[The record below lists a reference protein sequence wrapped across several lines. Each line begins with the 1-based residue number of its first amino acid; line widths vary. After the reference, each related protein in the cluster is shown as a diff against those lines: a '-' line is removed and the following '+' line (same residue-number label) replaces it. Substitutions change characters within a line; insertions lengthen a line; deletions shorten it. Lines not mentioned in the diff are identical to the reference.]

1 VTGGDGVH
9 CWRET
14 CGLCICAT
22 TSVTRILWGTRQEF
36 ESGGSSRTHI
46 LGRPTTTRAK
56 GSTRAVTHAHRLPP
70 PISHPHSVR
79 KAARRHISSANMSR
93 FFHGSDS
100 SSESSSDE
108 EELYENEEEEQSEE
122 ESSEE
127 ESEEEED
134 DDSSSDGEGGRTGAS
149 RFLREASDESE
160 ESDDEKVT
168 IVKSAKD
175 KRFDELE
182 GTIRLIENAE
192 KINDWNAINEQ
203 YDRMNRQIPT
213 LMRDLDGQPPKM
225 FIKTISDLETAVNE
239 AFEKQKVTPK
249 KMNPVAQKGL
259 NALRQKIRKNNRDY
273 QADIKNFR
281 EHPEEY
287 MKEDVVEETAPAPKK
302 PKKKLIDAEAPADGD
317 DEGFIMIGAGGK
329 AMVYTPESILKHL
342 RSIVESRG
350 RKNTDRMEQI
360 KTMEK
365 LLDVAVS
372 DYQRVRVLLTLIA
385 TRFDLTSGTGSTMTQ
400 EQWKMAQQEIAR
412 LLEILEANRDIV
424 VIDQGA
430 EEWDDDDKQPTITPG
445 ETFKVPGS
453 IVSFVER
460 LDDELTRVLQQVDPH
475 TTEYPERLV
484 DEGALYADI
493 VRALL
498 YAERLKADPK
508 LEASQETINRVVMRR
523 LEHVYFKPAQVV
535 TILEENTWKTI
546 PAQLDSKIT
555 PRSEG
560 ADVTKLVQK
569 LSGYLFQNAEGII
582 RARAMLCQIYH
593 LALHDNYYKSRDMM
607 LMSHLQE
614 TISSFDVNTQ
624 ILYNRTLTQVGLC
637 AFRAGLVYEC
647 QTALQDICGSQRQKE
662 LLAQGLQ
669 VQRYSQIT
677 PEQERLER
685 QRQLPFHM
693 HINLELLECVYLTCS
708 MLLEIP
714 TLAQAGSSPDLKK
727 RVISKSYRRM
737 LEYHERQIFTGPPEN
752 TRDHVMQASKALA
765 AGEWKK
771 AAEFITSIKVWD
783 LLPKSAE
790 IKQMLEQQVQEEGLR
805 TYLFTY
811 APFYDTLSI
820 SKLAGMFDLPESKV
834 TSLVSK
840 MIHHEELAAALDQVN
855 GAIIFRKG
863 VELSRLQSLALTL
876 SDKAQ
881 GLIEANERVLEQRTQ
896 GTANAFERQG
906 AQRGGRGGRGGARG
920 GRGGGGAI
928 GRRGGGGGGFT
939 GGALGNAIRAQ

>member
-1 VTGGDGVH
+1 
-9 CWRET
+9 
-14 CGLCICAT
+14 
-22 TSVTRILWGTRQEF
+22 
-36 ESGGSSRTHI
+36 
-46 LGRPTTTRAK
+46 
-56 GSTRAVTHAHRLPP
+56 
-70 PISHPHSVR
+70 
-79 KAARRHISSANMSR
+79 MSR

-108 EELYENEEEEQSEE
+108 EELYGDEEERSEE

-127 ESEEEED
+127 ESEEEEED
-134 DDSSSDGEGGRTGAS
+134 DDSSSDDEGGKTGAS

-160 ESDDEKVT
+160 ESDEDKVT
-168 IVKSAKD
+168 VVKSAKD

-182 GTIRLIENAE
+182 GTVRLIENAQ
-192 KINDWNAINEQ
+192 KISDWHQINEQ
-203 YDRMNRQIPT
+203 YDRMNRQIPA
-213 LMRDLDGQPPKM
+213 LIRQLDGKPPKM
-225 FIKTISDLETAVNE
+225 YVKTIAELETSVNE

-249 KMNPVAQKGL
+249 KMNPIAQKGL

-273 QADIKNFR
+273 ETDLKAFR
-281 EHPEEY
+281 ENPDEY
-287 MKEDVVEETAPAPKK
+287 MKEDVVEEAAPAPRK
-302 PKKKLIDAEAPADGD
+302 PKKRLIDETPVDGD
-317 DEGFIMIGAGGK
+317 DEGFTMVGAGGK

-350 RKNTDRMEQI
+350 RKNTDRLEQI
-360 KTMEK
+360 RIMER
-365 LLDVAVS
+365 LFDVAVS
-372 DYQRVRVLLTLIA
+372 DYQRIRVLLTLIA
-385 TRFDLTSGTGSTMTQ
+385 TRFDLTSGTGSTMAH
-400 EQWKMAQQEIAR
+400 EQWKLASQEIHR
-412 LLEILEANRDIV
+412 LLEVLESNKNIV
-424 VIDQGA
+424 VVEGA
-430 EEWDDDDKQPTITPG
+430 EEWEDDDKQPTISAD
-445 ETFKVPGS
+445 EIFKMPGS
-453 IVSFVER
+453 VVSFIER

-475 TTEYPERLV
+475 TAEYVERLS
-484 DEGALYADI
+484 DEGSLYTNI
-493 VRALL
+493 VAGLL
-498 YAERLKADPK
+498 YVERLKATPK
-508 LEASQETINRVVMRR
+508 VDASQETINRVVMRR
-523 LEHVYFKPAQVV
+523 LEHIYFKPAQVI
-535 TILEENTWKTI
+535 TILEESTWKAI
-546 PAQLDSKIT
+546 PSELDSKVT
-555 PRSEG
+555 PRSQST
-560 ADVTKLVQK
+560 DVGMLVQT

-582 RARAMLCQIYH
+582 RARAMLCHIYH

-614 TISSFDVNTQ
+614 TIGSFDVNTQ

-669 VQRYSQIT
+669 IQRYSQIT

-771 AAEFITSIKVWD
+771 SAEFITSIKIWD
-783 LLPKSAE
+783 LLPKAAE
-790 IKQMLEQQVQEEGLR
+790 IKQMLEQQIQEEGLR

-820 SKLAGMFDLPESKV
+820 KELAGMFDLSANKV

-881 GLIEANERVLEQRTQ
+881 GLIESNERVLEQRTQ

-920 GRGGGGAI
+920 GRGGGAGI
-928 GRRGGGGGGFT
+928 GRRGGGSGFT